1 MKNQFAGL
9 LFLSIILLSS
19 VAGNADSNLISELC
33 KHCEDPQLC
42 LSSIEARPESGEFAG
57 TTNQI
62 EIIAISAAST
72 NASATSTYIK
82 AQLSREDLE
91 PATEVTLEDC
101 QKNYQDAVENL
112 DDSVSAML
120 ADAHADVDVW
130 LKAAISAIES
140 CENALESRAANDAEL
155 SQRNL
160 VFQKLC
166 KNALVINK
174 ILT

>member
-1 MKNQFAGL
+1 MKQFTGL
-9 LFLSIILLSS
+9 LLLCIILLSS
-19 VAGNADSNLISELC
+19 VAGNAYSNLISDLC
-33 KHCEDPQLC
+33 KHCDDPKLC
-42 LSSIEARPESGEFAG
+42 LSSIHTRLESGEFAG

-72 NASATSTYIK
+72 NASATSAYIK
-82 AQLSREDLE
+82 EKLSREDLE

-112 DDSVSAML
+112 EDSVSAML
-120 ADAHADVDVW
+120 AVAHVDVDVW
-130 LKAAISAIES
+130 LRAAISAVES
-140 CENALESRAANDAEL
+140 CENALESRVANDAEL
-155 SQRNL
+155 SRQNV
-160 VFQKLC
+160 VFLKLC

>member
-1 MKNQFAGL
+1 MKQFAGVI
-9 LFLSIILLSS
+9 FLATVFLIS
-19 VAGNADSNLISELC
+19 VAGKADSGLISGLC
-33 KHCEDPQLC
+33 KHTHDPNLC
-42 LSSIEARPESGEFAG
+42 LSSIQSRPESGEFAA

-72 NASATSTYIK
+72 NASAVSAYIK
-82 AQLSREDLE
+82 SQLSREDLT

-130 LKAAISAIES
+130 LRAAISAVES
-140 CENALESRAANDAEL
+140 CGGALESRAGNDDEL
-155 SQRNL
+155 AQRNEMFL
-160 VFQKLC
+160 KLC
-166 KNALVINK
+166 KNALVINR